1 MTIFAVSNTVKSI
14 GLQNVLFSNLN
25 TFGLLQTQTLK
36 TLHLIIKKMD
46 AAQIF
51 LLSQNIFIAN
61 EIHFAFSEF
70 TAGQIKLPLNKQ

>member
-1 MTIFAVSNTVKSI
+1 
-14 GLQNVLFSNLN
+14 
-25 TFGLLQTQTLK
+25 
-36 TLHLIIKKMD
+36 MD